1 LSLEAYVNPHVKR
14 LSRYEVKER
23 RAIERE
29 AYKLDANENL
39 VLDESWIRGLVREAI
54 ERVDVRLYPP
64 IYASKAVEAIAG
76 FLGVSKRNII
86 VENGSDAIIDLI
98 AKCFVGQGRAVIVEP
113 TFEMYRFYVE
123 ALGGVADSFYM
134 NEGFTIDVDELLRR
148 AEGAKVIFM
157 ASPNNPTGT
166 QHPKKVVE
174 AIAEGFKGLLV
185 VDEAYADFGDF
196 SLWEAPLKYEN
207 VVVLRSFSKVAGLA
221 GLRAGYAVVSERI
234 HDFISRLQSPYSVN
248 SIAQEVVRLILDK
261 WDEVKKAI
269 EIVRAERDFLI
280 KELASIKGIRPYD
293 SKANFVLFRVE
304 PMSSGELVERLES
317 MGFYVR
323 ERSAKPLLENC
334 VRVTVGPR
342 RVNELFV
349 KALREVMGHEPRA
362 EKSFLRGPTRD
373 IQARRSLL

>member
-1 LSLEAYVNPHVKR
+1 MEAYVNPHVRR

-23 RAIERE
+23 RAPTTEV
-29 AYKLDANENL
+29 YKLDANENL
-39 VLDESWIRGLVREAI
+39 VLDEGWIRGLVREAV
-54 ERVDVRLYPP
+54 ERIDVRLYPP
-64 IYASKAVEAIAG
+64 MYASKAVEAIAN

-86 VENGSDAIIDLI
+86 VENGSDSIIDLI

-134 NEGFTIDVDELLRR
+134 SEGFTIDVDELLRR

-166 QHPKKVVE
+166 QQPKGVVE

-196 SLWEAPLKYEN
+196 SLWDVPLKYEN
-207 VVVLRSFSKVAGLA
+207 VIVLRSFSKVAGLA
-221 GLRAGYAVVSERI
+221 GLRIGYAVVSERA
-234 HDFISRLQSPYSVN
+234 HNFIGRLQSPYSVN
-248 SIAQEVVRLILDK
+248 SIAQEVVRLILDR
-261 WDEVKKAI
+261 WDEVRKAV
-269 EIVRAERDFLI
+269 ELVKAERGFLLR
-280 KELASIKGIRPYD
+280 ELASIKGVRPYD
-293 SKANFVLFRVE
+293 SRANFVLFRVE
-304 PMSSGELVERLES
+304 SMSSGELVEGLEA

-323 ERSAKPLLENC
+323 ERSARPLLENC

-349 KALREVMGHEPRA
+349 EALRKVLGL
-362 EKSFLRGPTRD
+362 KGS
-373 IQARRSLL
+373 

>member
-1 LSLEAYVNPHVKR
+1 MSVEAYVNPHVKK

-23 RAIERE
+23 RASTTDV
-29 AYKLDANENL
+29 YKLDANENL
-39 VLDESWIRGLVREAI
+39 VLGESWIKGLVREAV
-54 ERVDVRLYPP
+54 EKVDVRLYPP
-64 IYASKAVEAIAG
+64 MYASKAVEAIAD
-76 FLGVSKRNII
+76 FLGVSKRNIV

-98 AKCFVGQGRAVIVEP
+98 AKCFVGQGRALIVEP

-134 NEGFTIDVDELLRR
+134 NEDFTIDVDELLKR
-148 AEGAKVIFM
+148 AEGAKAIFM

-166 QHPKKVVE
+166 QHPKEVVE

-221 GLRAGYAVVSERI
+221 GLRVGYAVVSEKA

-248 SIAQEVVRLILDK
+248 SVAQEVVRLVLDK
-261 WDEVKKAI
+261 WDEVKRAVGV
-269 EIVRAERDFLI
+269 VRAERDFLM
-280 KELASIKGIRPYD
+280 KGLASIKGVKPYE
-293 SKANFVLFRVE
+293 SKANFVLFKVE
-304 PMSSGELVERLES
+304 VMDSRELVERLEA

-334 VRVTVGPR
+334 IRVTVGPR
-342 RVNELFV
+342 KVNELFI
-349 KALREVMGHEPRA
+349 KALKEALGLENPH
-362 EKSFLRGPTRD
+362 S
-373 IQARRSLL
+373 

>member
-1 LSLEAYVNPHVKR
+1 LEAYVNPHVRR

-23 RAIERE
+23 RAPTTEV
-29 AYKLDANENL
+29 YKLDANENL
-39 VLDESWIRGLVREAI
+39 VLDEGWIRGLVREAV
-54 ERVDVRLYPP
+54 ERIDVRLYPP
-64 IYASKAVEAIAG
+64 MYASKAVEAIAN

-86 VENGSDAIIDLI
+86 VENGSDSIIDLI

-134 NEGFTIDVDELLRR
+134 SEGFTIDVDELLRR

-166 QHPKKVVE
+166 QQPKGVVE

-196 SLWEAPLKYEN
+196 SLWDVPLKYEN
-207 VVVLRSFSKVAGLA
+207 VIVLRSFSKVAGLA
-221 GLRAGYAVVSERI
+221 GLRIGYAVVSERA
-234 HDFISRLQSPYSVN
+234 HNFIGRLQSPYSVN
-248 SIAQEVVRLILDK
+248 SIAQEVVRLILDR
-261 WDEVKKAI
+261 WDEVRKAV
-269 EIVRAERDFLI
+269 ELVKAERGFLLR
-280 KELASIKGIRPYD
+280 ELASIKGVRPYD
-293 SKANFVLFRVE
+293 SRANFVLFRVE
-304 PMSSGELVERLES
+304 SMSSGELVEGLEA

-323 ERSAKPLLENC
+323 ERSARPLLENC

-349 KALREVMGHEPRA
+349 EALRKVLGL
-362 EKSFLRGPTRD
+362 KGS
-373 IQARRSLL
+373 

>member
-1 LSLEAYVNPHVKR
+1 MSVEAYVNPHVRR

-23 RAIERE
+23 KAPAAEV
-29 AYKLDANENL
+29 YKLDANENL
-39 VLDESWIRGLVREAI
+39 VLDEGWIRGLVREAV
-54 ERVDVRLYPP
+54 EKVDVRLYPP
-64 IYASKAVEAIAG
+64 IYASKAVEAIAS
-76 FLGVSKRNII
+76 FLGVSKRNVI
-86 VENGSDAIIDLI
+86 VDNGSDSIIDLI

-134 NEGFTIDVDELLRR
+134 NEGFTIDVDELLKR
-148 AEGAKVIFM
+148 AEGAKAIFM

-166 QHPKKVVE
+166 QQPREVVE
-174 AIAEGFKGLLV
+174 AIAEGFEGLLV

-196 SLWEAPLKYEN
+196 SLWDLPLEREN

-221 GLRAGYAVVSERI
+221 GLRVGYAVVSERV
-234 HDFISRLQSPYSVN
+234 HDFVSRLQSPYSVN
-248 SIAQEVVRLILDK
+248 SIAQEVVRLVLER
-261 WDEVKKAI
+261 WDEVRRAV
-269 EIVRAERDFLI
+269 EIVRAERDFVI
-280 KELASIKGIRPYD
+280 RGLASLKGIRPYD

-304 PMSSGELVERLES
+304 AMGSRELVEGLES

-349 KALREVMGHEPRA
+349 KALRKVLGLEEQH
-362 EKSFLRGPTRD
+362 D
-373 IQARRSLL
+373 

>member
-1 LSLEAYVNPHVKR
+1 LSLEAYVNPHVMR

-23 RAIERE
+23 RAPTTEV
-29 AYKLDANENL
+29 YKLDANENL
-39 VLDESWIRGLVREAI
+39 VLDESWIRGLVREAV
-54 ERVDVRLYPP
+54 ERVDVRFYPP
-64 IYASKAVEAIAG
+64 IYASKAVEAIAS
-76 FLGVSKRNII
+76 FLGVSKRNIV

-134 NEGFTIDVDELLRR
+134 NENFMIDVDELLRR
-148 AEGAKVIFM
+148 AEGAKAIFM

-166 QHPKKVVE
+166 QQPKEVVE

-196 SLWEAPLKYEN
+196 SLWEVPLKYEN

-221 GLRAGYAVVSERI
+221 GLRVGYAVVSERA

-261 WDEVKKAI
+261 WDEVKRAVEVMK
-269 EIVRAERDFLI
+269 AERDFLMR
-280 KELASIKGIRPYD
+280 ELASTEGVRPYE
-293 SKANFVLFRVE
+293 SKANFVLFKVE
-304 PMSSGELVERLES
+304 AMGSEELVERLEA

-323 ERSAKPLLENC
+323 ERGAKPLLENC

-342 RVNELFV
+342 RVNELFI
-349 KALREVMGHEPRA
+349 KALRRALGLEGPRGQEVLG
-362 EKSFLRGPTRD
+362 
-373 IQARRSLL
+373 

>member
-1 LSLEAYVNPHVKR
+1 LSLEAYVNPHVRR

-23 RAIERE
+23 RAPTTEV
-29 AYKLDANENL
+29 YKLDANENL
-39 VLDESWIRGLVREAI
+39 VLDEGWIRGLVREAV
-54 ERVDVRLYPP
+54 ERIDVRLYPP
-64 IYASKAVEAIAG
+64 MYASKAVEAIAN

-86 VENGSDAIIDLI
+86 VENGSDSIIDLI

-134 NEGFTIDVDELLRR
+134 SEGFTIDVDELLRR

-166 QHPKKVVE
+166 QQPKGVVE

-196 SLWEAPLKYEN
+196 SLWDVPLKYEN

-221 GLRAGYAVVSERI
+221 GLRIGYAVVSERA
-234 HDFISRLQSPYSVN
+234 HNFIGRLQSPYSVN
-248 SIAQEVVRLILDK
+248 SIAQEVVRLILDR
-261 WDEVKKAI
+261 WDEVRKAV
-269 EIVRAERDFLI
+269 ELVKAERGFLLR
-280 KELASIKGIRPYD
+280 ELASIKGVRPYD
-293 SKANFVLFRVE
+293 SRANFVLFRVE
-304 PMSSGELVERLES
+304 SMSSGELVEGLEA

-323 ERSAKPLLENC
+323 ERSARPLLENC

-349 KALREVMGHEPRA
+349 EALRKVLGL
-362 EKSFLRGPTRD
+362 KGS
-373 IQARRSLL
+373 